1 MAGSIV
7 QKTTIDTLR
16 DVKDFD
22 LSKAVMNAC
31 LDPIFILDNGG
42 RILFS
47 NAAVG
52 RIFGYNNSELPG
64 HNFGMFLADDEFE
77 SYKVFLSH
85 CHTAKGENPH
95 GQYIHLV
102 GSDRQKVKV
111 IVSVGDYAVPG
122 GAQAFTIV
130 AAKDLSEELKLRK
143 QKNELEHH
151 YTEMLFAQSHY
162 EEQAAQV
169 VNMAEELAMEKD
181 KVEESKRMIEHQA
194 CHDPLTGLGN
204 RILMHK
210 AFPDL
215 LTKAKACVAGVG
227 FIYIDLDNF
236 KTVNDRLGHNAGD
249 KLLCDVAEQIRKNAG
264 EHDISIRLGGDE
276 FAVIVYLESDDESQM
291 VYRKAET
298 LLGDLDFTLKD
309 EFSDIKVTASMGV
322 ALYPRDG
329 HTLDMLLTHADT
341 SMYDAKKSGKAK
353 VL

>member
-1 MAGSIV
+1 MVSSIV
-7 QKTTIDTLR
+7 QKTPTDTLR
-16 DVKDFD
+16 DIQDFD

-31 LDPIFILDNGG
+31 LDPIFILDSSGQ
-42 RILFS
+42 ILFS
-47 NAAVG
+47 NAAAG

-77 SYKVFLSH
+77 SYKAFVSH
-85 CHTAKGENPH
+85 CRAAGDNPQ

-111 IVSVGDYAVPG
+111 IASVGEYAAPG
-122 GAQAFTIV
+122 SAQDFIIV

-181 KVEESKRMIEHQA
+181 KVEESKRMIEFQA

-249 KLLCDVAEQIRKNAG
+249 KLLCDVGDKIKQNIG
-264 EHDISIRLGGDE
+264 EHDIAIRLGGDE
-276 FAVIVYLESDDESQM
+276 FAVIVYLESDDETKL
-291 VYRKAET
+291 VYAKAEK
-298 LLGDLDFTLKD
+298 LLTDLDFALKD
-309 EFSDIKVTASMGV
+309 EFSEIKVTASIGV